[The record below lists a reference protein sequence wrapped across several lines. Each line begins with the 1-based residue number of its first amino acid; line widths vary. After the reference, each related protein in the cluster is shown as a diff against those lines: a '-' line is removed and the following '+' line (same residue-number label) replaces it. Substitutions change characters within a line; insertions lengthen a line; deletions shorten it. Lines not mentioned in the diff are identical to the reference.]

1 MASTYITRTPS
12 STTNRRTFTLSYW
25 IKFSDVNMAS
35 AQRWFSAGNDG
46 TGNLLKQEFF
56 SGTSTRAIA
65 FIDNNNNGTGV
76 RLTTKREFRDAS
88 GWYHIVYAVD
98 TTQATASNRV
108 KMYVNGE
115 QNTDWYDSST
125 HAEYPNQNYDFNVN
139 VSGQAMQFGR
149 SYGFGGSSAD
159 YFDGYMS
166 HIHFIDGTAY
176 DASYFGETD
185 STTGEWKIKTSP
197 SVTYGT
203 NGFFILKDGNSVTD
217 QSNNTNNFTV
227 SGGTLTNTEDCPS
240 NVFATLN
247 PNDTGLPGTK
257 LNLDN
262 GNNTTMNTSGYGD
275 YGVRSTLGANSGKY
289 YWEAKHT
296 TGNCTGIQPM
306 DTKLIFDMFG
316 STPEAH
322 VYGIQRYND
331 SSTNFF
337 SNTTFTQQNTAAWGG
352 ITSGDIIGYALDL
365 DNGKIFCSKNGNF
378 RDLSGNVGDPAN
390 GTNPTF
396 TISDTDRVYGAY
408 VELRSNNDNGTQM
421 NFGNGYFGTTAIS
434 TEGTNASGIGKFEY
448 DVPTGY
454 TALSTKGLNE

>member
-217 QSNNTNNFTV
+217 QSGQSNHLTV
-227 SGGTLTNTEDCPS
+227 GAGTLTKTEDCPS
-240 NVFATLN
+240 NIFCTWN
-247 PNDTGLPGTK
+247 PIYRSNVSSQNNIGFNHG
-257 LNLDN
+257 
-262 GNNTTMNTSGYGD
+262 NTTWYPSSASNTHSWG
-275 YGVRSTLGANSGKY
+275 RSTLGWTSGKY
-289 YWEAKHT
+289 YMEFKPEEA
-296 TGNCTGIQPM
+296 GGGQ
-306 DTKLIFDMFG
+306 
-316 STPEAH
+316 
-322 VYGIQRYND
+322 
-331 SSTNFF
+331 SSGV
-337 SNTTFTQQNTAAWGG
+337 W
-352 ITSGDIIGYALDL
+352 
-365 DNGKIFCSKNGNF
+365 
-378 RDLSGNVGDPAN
+378 
-390 GTNPTF
+390 
-396 TISDTDRVYGAY
+396 
-408 VELRSNNDNGTQM
+408 M
-421 NFGNGYFGTTAIS
+421 
-434 TEGTNASGIGKFEY
+434 
-448 DVPTGY
+448 VPT
-454 TALSTKGLNE
+454 E